1 MKFLIIRNNET
12 IGGLKINDWKQQQ
25 DVTWFFRKEITKFF
39 KKLTDD
45 FLKFD
50 SDFLKFDRFEFLGL
64 RDKFV
69 EIDLWNKCSVSCNNT
84 TDGFEVLIFGDDGML
99 EFEIK
104 PLNNIKFF
112 EV

>member
-12 IGGLKINDWKQQQ
+12 IGGLKINDWKEQQ

-50 SDFLKFDRFEFLGL
+50 RFQFLGL
-64 RDKFV
+64 RNKFV

-84 TDGFEVLIFGDDGML
+84 TEGFEVFINGDDGML
-99 EFEIK
+99 KFEIK
-104 PLNNIKFF
+104 PLNNIRFF
-112 EV
+112 EVK

>member
-12 IGGLKINDWKQQQ
+12 IGGLKINDWKEQQ

-50 SDFLKFDRFEFLGL
+50 RFQFLGY
-64 RDKFV
+64 KFV

-84 TDGFEVLIFGDDGML
+84 TEGFEVFINGDDGML
-99 EFEIK
+99 KFEIK
-104 PLNNIKFF
+104 PLNNIRFF
-112 EV
+112 EVK